1 MRWLDGITDAMKVNL
16 GKLGEMVG
24 DRGAWCTAVH
34 GVQRIG
40 LDWATEQQQQQ
51 QQQQQHPLLCL
62 NCHFK
67 GSISKYGHSLRC
79 KGLERQHMNFEPITC
94 TGSPVQFSP

>member
-24 DRGAWCTAVH
+24 DRGAWRTAVH

-40 LDWATEQQQQQ
+40 LDWATEQQQRS
-51 QQQQQHPLLCL
+51 HTII
-62 NCHFK
+62 
-67 GSISKYGHSLRC
+67 SIYRASDKMQNIHDKKILA
-79 KGLERQHMNFEPITC
+79 N
-94 TGSPVQFSP
+94 